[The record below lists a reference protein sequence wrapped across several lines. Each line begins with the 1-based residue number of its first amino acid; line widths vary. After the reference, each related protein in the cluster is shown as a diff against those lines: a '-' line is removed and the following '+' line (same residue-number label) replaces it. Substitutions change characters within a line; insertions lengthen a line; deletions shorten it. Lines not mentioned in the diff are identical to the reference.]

1 MAFAPNTQ
9 STLTLPNGVN
19 KTSTAISTNIIILV
33 GNTPVGAVQSLA
45 ISEKR
50 SIKMIDEV
58 GTDGHV
64 DSVPNQSTNITGSCQ
79 RVRFDRLRITE
90 AFSRGF
96 LHVAS
101 QIYPFDIVIL
111 DKQKR
116 DQGSQIST
124 VIKNVWIG
132 GLDYTYSA
140 TDWVITDGMQWEA
153 EAIYSVLN
161 GGSSPIPGGVPAAV
175 GGERGIKH
183 MGAGPNGIVTIQ
195 SGDGISNIEQLVDT
209 GSGGRRGS
217 LDAAGLI
224 DIGSSGDLF

>member
-1 MAFAPNTQ
+1 MATAPNTQ
-9 STLTLPNGVN
+9 STLSLPNGIN
-19 KTSTAISTNIIILV
+19 KTSTALSTNIIILV
-33 GNTPVGAVQSLA
+33 NNTAVGAVQQLS

-50 SIKMIDEV
+50 NLKMIDEV
-58 GTDGHV
+58 GSDGHV
-64 DSVPNQSTNITGSCQ
+64 DSAPVSSTNITGSCQ

-96 LHVAS
+96 LHAS
-101 QIYPFDIVIL
+101 SQVYPFDIVIL

-132 GLDYTYSA
+132 GLDYTYNA
-140 TDWVITDGMQWEA
+140 DNWIITDTMNWEA
-153 EAIYSVLN
+153 ERIFSVLN

-175 GGERGIKH
+175 GGERGIQH
-183 MGAGPNGIVTIQ
+183 MGAGPNGIVNIT
-195 SGDGISNIEQLVDT
+195 SGDGIVNIEQLADT
-209 GSGGRRGS
+209 GSGGRGGS

-224 DIGSSGDLF
+224 DIGSAGDLF